1 MARVKSLATTLR
13 LAEALGIEVLES
25 GFYRSEGVKIGG
37 AVVAAPDSFAP
48 VREVVGV
55 EDLKARREREVFED
69 FAEAPAGDLGD
80 AVDIAREPAGAV

>member
-1 MARVKSLATTLR
+1 MARVKSLATTLK

-25 GFYRSEGVKIGG
+25 GFYGCEGVKIGRS
-37 AVVAAPDSFAP
+37 VVSSPDSFAP

-55 EDLKARREREVFED
+55 EDLKAGREREVFQNLSV
-69 FAEAPAGDLGD
+69 APAGCLGD

>member
-1 MARVKSLATTLR
+1 
-13 LAEALGIEVLES
+13 
-25 GFYRSEGVKIGG
+25 
-37 AVVAAPDSFAP
+37 

-69 FAEAPAGDLGD
+69 FSEAPAGDLGD

>member
-1 MARVKSLATTLR
+1 LR

-25 GFYRSEGVKIGG
+25 GFYGCEGVKIGG
-37 AVVAAPDSFAP
+37 AVVAAPNSLSP

-55 EDLKARREREVFED
+55 EDLKAGREREVFQH
-69 FAEAPAGDLGD
+69 FSVAPAGNLGD

>member
-1 MARVKSLATTLR
+1 MIF
-13 LAEALGIEVLES
+13 GISGQVLES
-25 GFYRSEGVKIGG
+25 GFYGCEGVKIGRS
-37 AVVAAPDSFAP
+37 VVSSPDSFAP

-55 EDLKARREREVFED
+55 EDLKARCEREVFED

>member
-1 MARVKSLATTLR
+1 
-13 LAEALGIEVLES
+13 LGISGQVLES
-25 GFYRSEGVKIGG
+25 GFYGCEGVKIGG

-55 EDLKARREREVFED
+55 EDLKACREREVFED

>member
-1 MARVKSLATTLR
+1 
-13 LAEALGIEVLES
+13 LGISGQVLES
-25 GFYRSEGVKIGG
+25 GFYGSEGVKIGG

>member
-1 MARVKSLATTLR
+1 MI
-13 LAEALGIEVLES
+13 LGISGQVLES
-25 GFYRSEGVKIGG
+25 GFYGCQGVKIGG
-37 AVVAAPDSFAP
+37 AVVSAPDSLAA

-80 AVDIAREPAGAV
+80 AVNIARDPAGAV

>member
-1 MARVKSLATTLR
+1 
-13 LAEALGIEVLES
+13 LGISGQVLES
-25 GFYRSEGVKIGG
+25 GFYGCEGVKIGRS
-37 AVVAAPDSFAP
+37 VVSAPDSFAA
-48 VREVVGV
+48 VREVIGV